1 MEVDAMKGK
10 TALAITSSLLAVLL
24 TMSAVGQNPEPGKN
38 EKPKQAANHVTSQ
51 SNSERGQQLFNQN
64 CSRCHTAPEA
74 IRPSISATV
83 ALHMRIRA
91 GLSEKDYK
99 QLLAFLNP

>member
-1 MEVDAMKGK
+1 MKSK
-10 TALAITSSLLAVLL
+10 TTLAITSIALAVLL
-24 TMSAVGQNPEPGKN
+24 TMSAAGQNPEPGKN
-38 EKPKQAANHVTSQ
+38 RKSKQNHVTSR
-51 SNSERGQQLFNQN
+51 SGSEQGQQLFNQN
-64 CSRCHTAPEA
+64 CSRCHKAPEA